1 MTPSLR
7 GTPPHPRALRGAT
20 AVVGIGQTPLYKRG
34 SSPDP
39 EMKLCLR
46 AIVAACEDAGLSPA
60 DVDGFVSYGSE
71 RNEGQKLMP
80 ALGTKELR
88 FGALIWGHGGG
99 IPGALGLAAAA
110 IVSGQAEV
118 VAVYRSLAER
128 SGARLRV
135 AVAQDDTAA
144 QYLVNGMDGPVQ
156 ICAMRSQRMLE
167 ADGVPASTMFAL
179 ARAAYHHAQNNPDA
193 AAYGKPFDEAIY
205 EQSRFVA
212 EPYRLYD
219 CSRENDGGVAVIMT
233 SAARAADLAQPP
245 AYVLSA
251 PTGAAAGWGPL
262 EENHRPYASS
272 GFGAVAQ
279 RLWAESGYRPADV
292 DVAQIYENAT
302 GMGVGAILDHGFCT
316 AGEAGEFIAFENL
329 IAPAGRL
336 PVNTAGGNLAEGF
349 VHGMS
354 LVTEAVRQIRGTS
367 VNQVPDAALSL
378 MTGGPGDSV
387 VSSALLGGGETL

>member
-1 MTPSLR
+1 MTGSLR
-7 GTPPHPRALRGAT
+7 GRT

-34 SSPDP
+34 TAPDP

-46 AIVAACEDAGLSPA
+46 AIVAACEDAGISPR

-80 ALGTKELR
+80 ALGTRELR

-99 IPGALGLAAAA
+99 IPGALGLAASA
-110 IVSGQAEV
+110 VVTGQAEV
-118 VAVYRSLAER
+118 VAVYRSLAEQ

-144 QYLVNGMDGPVQ
+144 QYLVNGVDGPVQ
-156 ICAMRSQRMLE
+156 ICSLRTQRMLE
-167 ADGVPASTMFAL
+167 ADGVPRSTMLAL
-179 ARAAYHHAQNNPDA
+179 AQAAYHHAQRNPQA
-193 AAYGKPFDEAIY
+193 AAYGKPFDAGVY
-205 EQSRFVA
+205 EQSRFVS

-219 CSRENDGGVAVIMT
+219 CSRENDGAVAVIVT
-233 SAARAADLAQPP
+233 SAEQAADLVDRP
-245 AYVLSA
+245 AYILSA
-251 PTGAAAGWGPL
+251 PTGAAGGWGPL

-272 GFGAVAQ
+272 GFEAVAR
-279 RLWAESGYRPADV
+279 RLWAESGYGPGDV

-316 AGEAGEFIAFENL
+316 AEEAGRLLTFENL
-329 IAPAGRL
+329 IAPYGRL
-336 PVNTAGGNLAEGF
+336 PVNTSGGNLAEGF

-367 VNQVPDAALSL
+367 VNQVPGAQLSL

-387 VSSALLGGGETL
+387 VSSALLGSGATR